1 MPKQIAALL
10 FLIISLMF
18 PSLVQSQWY
27 YQKEQHMGTEINL
40 ALWHEKPDVAEE
52 AIKATMKEMARIDQ
66 LMSPYIASSELSVLN
81 RYAFKRPVAVSLE
94 LYQLIQKAIEFGE
107 LTHGAFDITFASVG
121 FQYDYRK
128 QIKPSKESIKHA
140 LASIDYR
147 LIKLLANNL
156 IQFESSAVK
165 IDLGGIAKGHAV
177 DNAIEKLKQLGIK
190 HASISAGGDT
200 RLLGDRH
207 GAPWIVGIK
216 DPRRADDVAVKMPL
230 ADVAISTSGDYE
242 RYFIDSDGKR
252 FHHII
257 NPKTGDS
264 AREVQSVTIIAD
276 NATTADAL
284 STSIFILGVEQ
295 GLNLINAIE
304 GISAIIIDNHRKMHY
319 SKDLQGH

>member
-1 MPKQIAALL
+1 MLKSVAIS
-10 FLIISLMF
+10 LIIMVCF
-18 PSLVQSQWY
+18 LVPTMAQSQWY
-27 YQKEQHMGTEINL
+27 YQKEQHMGTEINVS
-40 ALWHEKPDVAEE
+40 LWHEQPKVARA
-52 AIKATMKEMARIDQ
+52 AISAVMDEMARIDQ
-66 LMSPYIASSELSVLN
+66 LMSPYISSSELSVIN
-81 RYAFKRPVAVSLE
+81 RLAFKRPVAPSPE
-94 LYQLIQKAIEFGE
+94 LFQLIQKAIEFAD
-107 LTHGAFDITFASVG
+107 LTDGAFDITFASVG

-128 QIKPSKESIKHA
+128 RIKPSTESIKQS

-147 LIKLLANNL
+147 LIKLLKHDL
-156 IQFESSAVK
+156 IQFENAAVK

-177 DNAIEKLKQLGIK
+177 DNAIEKLRRIGIK

-207 GAPWIVGIK
+207 GAPWMVGIK
-216 DPRRADDVAVKMPL
+216 DPRNAEEVAVKIPL

-295 GLNLINAIE
+295 GLKLINGTP
-304 GISAIIIDNHRKMHY
+304 GISAIIIDNNRKMHY
-319 SKDLQGH
+319 SKDLQGL